1 MAKKVTVALD
11 AMGSDRGPSVVVEGA
26 VRFFKNCQSN
36 ITENASII
44 LTGDRDCLSKYVTKF
59 GGRKYPIEIV
69 HASQIVTMNDSPAQ
83 VLREKRD
90 SSMAVMANLQ
100 KEGRAQAMV
109 SPGNTGA
116 MMAASIF
123 ALGRIEGIPRPAL
136 AGTFPSMNN
145 PTTVLDVGA
154 NVGCKAEQ
162 LVQFAIM
169 GDAYARGV
177 FGIEEPRIALLNVG
191 SERTKGPE
199 IIQEVYNTL
208 EESHLNFT
216 GNIEGDGILKGESD
230 VVICDGFSGNVV
242 LKTFESVAELI
253 GGTLYSEMKK
263 HWSSRA
269 GYLLMRHSFA
279 KLWERLDSAEYGGVP
294 LLGLKGT
301 SIVAHGSA
309 SPKAIKN
316 AVVAACDCYRGG
328 VSEKIRIEISKA
340 SKPADGGSSSE

>member
-1 MAKKVTVALD
+1 MAKEVTVALD
-11 AMGSDRGPSVVVEGA
+11 AMGSDSGPSVVVEGA
-26 VRFFKNCQSN
+26 VRFFKYCPSKV
-36 ITENASII
+36 TDDVSII
-44 LTGDRDCLSKYVTKF
+44 LTGDRDCLTRYISKF
-59 GGRKYPIEIV
+59 GGTKYPIEIV

-90 SSMAVMANLQ
+90 SSMAIMANLQ
-100 KEGRAQAMV
+100 KEGKAQAMV

-123 ALGRIEGIPRPAL
+123 ALGRIKGIPRPAL

-154 NVGCKAEQ
+154 NVGCKTEQ

-177 FGIEEPRIALLNVG
+177 FGIEKPRIALLNVG
-191 SERTKGPE
+191 AERTKGTE
-199 IIQEVYNTL
+199 IIQEIYKIL

-230 VVICDGFSGNVV
+230 VVICDGFTGNVV
-242 LKTFESVAELI
+242 LKTFESIAELI
-253 GGTLYSEMKK
+253 GGTLYGEMKR

-279 KLWERLDSAEYGGVP
+279 KLWEKLDSAEYGGVP

-328 VSEKIRIEISKA
+328 VAEKIQEEISKL
-340 SKPADGGSSSE
+340 SEQTDGGESE

>member
-1 MAKKVTVALD
+1 MTKEVVVALD

-26 VRFFKNCQSN
+26 VRFFKKCSSDVTNN
-36 ITENASII
+36 VSII
-44 LTGDRDCLSKYVTKF
+44 LTGDRDCLAQYLSKFSGT
-59 GGRKYPIEIV
+59 KYPISIV
-69 HASQIVTMNDSPAQ
+69 HASQIITMNDAPAQ

-100 KEGRAQAMV
+100 KEGKAHAMV

-116 MMAASIF
+116 MMAASMF
-123 ALGRIEGIPRPAL
+123 ALGRIKGIPRPAL

-145 PTTVLDVGA
+145 PTTILDVGA

-177 FGIEEPRIALLNVG
+177 FNIEKPRVALLNVG
-191 SERTKGPE
+191 AERSKGSEL
-199 IIQEVYNTL
+199 IQDVYKRL
-208 EESHLNFT
+208 EETHLNFI

-230 VVICDGFSGNVV
+230 VVICDGFTGNAV
-242 LKTFESVAELI
+242 LKTFESIAELV
-253 GGTLYSEMKK
+253 GGTLYSEMKR

-301 SIVAHGSA
+301 TIVAHGSA

-316 AVVAACDCYRGG
+316 AIVAACDCYRGD
-328 VSEKIRIEISKA
+328 VAEKIQERISGVDRLE
-340 SKPADGGSSSE
+340 DRGRSE